1 MMDEKTILSRRSFVT
16 TSGAVAAVVV
26 LPGCTEE
33 NAPSSPN
40 PVNAE
45 WESRAA
51 ELEAT
56 GEGIYTADDEMD
68 LPGKGPTHVPL
79 VTVAGKKVTVTTT
92 HVMSVEA
99 DHFIQYHYV
108 RDQADVIIAMQE
120 YILGTD
126 LDATMSFVIPE
137 GTTRFTVYQYCN
149 LHWTWKAEEQRVP
162 A

>member
-1 MMDEKTILSRRSFVT
+1 MATVF
-16 TSGAVAAVVV
+16 V
-26 LPGCTEE
+26 LPGCAEE
-33 NAPSSPN
+33 DAASSPN

-45 WESRAA
+45 WESKAA
-51 ELEAT
+51 ELEAM
-56 GEGIYTADDEMD
+56 GEGIYSADDEMD
-68 LPGKGPTHVPL
+68 LPGKGATHIPQVA
-79 VTVAGKKVTVTTT
+79 VAGRKVTVTTT

-120 YILGTD
+120 YVLGTD
-126 LDATMSFVIPE
+126 LAATMTFVVPE

-149 LHWTWKAEEQRVP
+149 LHWTWSAEEQSAP